1 MAGLPQEV
9 LERLEKLAAGEGL
22 ELLAV
27 EVLGVAR
34 RPTVRLVLDRE
45 GGVSLGDCESVS
57 RQASALLD
65 SYDPFPGRWNLEVTS
80 PGLERKLYRDHDWER
95 FAGRP
100 VRVRLRPT
108 WPGNRLIEGVLVGK
122 SEGVVRV
129 RDRHEVVLEVPEG
142 QVFETRLAPFAEE
155 AVAPTHGGKGR
166 KQTSKRGQQ

>member
-1 MAGLPQEV
+1 MAALSQEV

-27 EVLGVAR
+27 EVMGVAR

-65 SYDPFPGRWNLEVTS
+65 SYDPFPGRWDLEVTS
-80 PGLERKLYRDHDWER
+80 PGLERKFYQERDWER

-108 WPGNRLIEGVLVGK
+108 WTGNRLVEGVLVGK
-122 SEGVVRV
+122 SEGTVRV
-129 RDRHEVVLEVPEG
+129 RDRHEVVHELPEG
-142 QVFETRLAPFAEE
+142 QVFETRLAPFADE
-155 AVAPTHGGKGR
+155 AAAPAGSGKGR
-166 KQTSKRGQQ
+166 KEAGKRGQR

>member
-1 MAGLPQEV
+1 MAALPQEV

-27 EVLGVAR
+27 EVMGTAR

-65 SYDPFPGRWNLEVTS
+65 SFDPFPGRWDLEVTS
-80 PGLERKLYRDHDWER
+80 PGLERMLYQQRDWER
-95 FAGRP
+95 FSGQPA
-100 VRVRLRPT
+100 RVRLRPT
-108 WPGNRLIEGVLVGK
+108 WTGNRLIEGVLVGK

-129 RDRHEVVLEVPEG
+129 RDRHEVVHELPEG
-142 QVFETRLAPFAEE
+142 QVFETRLAPFADQPS
-155 AVAPTHGGKGR
+155 APTRRGKSG
-166 KQTSKRGQQ
+166 KQKSKRGQQ